1 MADKSP
7 LSHSREEL
15 TIGGPMESTREPVA
29 RELTSMSLK
38 ELRERAALTSQL
50 LAIIKEL
57 QALSKIAF
65 AILS

>member
-7 LSHSREEL
+7 LSHSCEEL
-15 TIGGPMESTREPVA
+15 TIGGPMESA

-38 ELRERAALTSQL
+38 ELRERAALISQL

-65 AILS
+65 AILP